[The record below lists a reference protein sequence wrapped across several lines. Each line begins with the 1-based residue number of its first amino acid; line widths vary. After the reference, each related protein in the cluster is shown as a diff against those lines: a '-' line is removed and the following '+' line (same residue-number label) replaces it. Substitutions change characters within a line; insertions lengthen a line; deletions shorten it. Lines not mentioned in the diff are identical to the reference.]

1 MALSVVLPTGAVG
14 QTSRTWTPD
23 TIVLVHGFWVTPR
36 SWENWITHYEAKGY
50 RVIAPGYPGFEVEV
64 EALTPTRTII
74 MDVTVPAIIEQARGG
89 HPRSS
94 TARRSSWAT
103 RPAARSP
110 RSCSTTA
117 SAPPAWR

>member
-1 MALSVVLPTGAVG
+1 MA
-14 QTSRTWTPD
+14 PD

-36 SWENWITHYEAKGY
+36 SWENWVTYYESKGY

-64 EALTPTRTII
+64 EALRENPQII
-74 MDVTVPAIIEQARGG
+74 VDVTVPGDHRQDRGG
-89 HPRSS
+89 HPRRS
-94 TARRSSWAT
+94 TARRSSWVT
-103 RPAARSP
+103 PRAAPSP